1 MVKILQNNYI
11 TTGEHIYFQVKGTE
25 SINIGKYKVYERKN
39 VEKELKQEKLYKEID
54 VVKFSIE
61 TSLLATVERMSVSD
75 FMRCHKIAHIS

>member
-39 VEKELKQEKLYKEID
+39 VEKELKQERL
-54 VVKFSIE
+54 
-61 TSLLATVERMSVSD
+61 
-75 FMRCHKIAHIS
+75 